1 MANESKEVTIF
12 DVGNVEVTAKE
23 VYDYAKD
30 SLVKR
35 GTPLKEKSLEIHTA
49 MIADLPEKWENW
61 DVEDLEIAQNF
72 YDEIGEHIK
81 IITNMRGNTE
91 LDLIKDKAFKLHKG
105 IKAAMD
111 DIQGPLPGDKN
122 KLMTFIRAWRN
133 RKDAED
139 RERANQLRKEAEEK
153 EEEERLKLAEQL
165 EKEGKTEEAEAVLD
179 EEVFIPEPVTQTEI
193 PKGGP
198 ARRVNW
204 KYKVVDFKALPD
216 KFKIEN
222 SKMLGET
229 ARSHKDK
236 AEVPGV
242 KFWSE

>member
-1 MANESKEVTIF
+1 MANEGKEVTIF
-12 DVGNVEVTAKE
+12 DVDKLKLSAKE

-30 SLVKR
+30 SLVKS
-35 GTPLKEKSLEIHTA
+35 GTPLKEHSLAIHDA
-49 MIADLPEKWENW
+49 IVLALPEKWENW
-61 DVEDLEIAQNF
+61 GVEDFEIAQNF
-72 YDEIGEHIK
+72 YDEISEHIK
-81 IITNMRGNTE
+81 IITNTKGNTE
-91 LDLIKDKAFKLHKG
+91 LDLIKDKSHKLWKG
-105 IKAAMD
+105 VKAAID

-153 EEEERLKLAEQL
+153 EEEERLKLAEEL
-165 EKEGKTEEAEAVLD
+165 EKEGKTEEAEKVLD
-179 EEVFIPEPVTQTEI
+179 EEVFIPEPVVTSSV

-204 KYKVVDFKALPD
+204 KYKVVDFAKLPD